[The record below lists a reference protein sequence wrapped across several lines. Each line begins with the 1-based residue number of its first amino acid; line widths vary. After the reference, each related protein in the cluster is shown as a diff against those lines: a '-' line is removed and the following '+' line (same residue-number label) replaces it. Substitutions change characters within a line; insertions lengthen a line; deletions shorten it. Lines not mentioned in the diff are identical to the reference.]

1 MNQPMD
7 EPQKHTGQKKDGTL
21 SVRKRRAVISVIIAA
36 LLLLTIPVLA
46 WFSRQRSME
55 TMTQINLPYALRIG
69 AGNTQPIQQ
78 LELSNIDVSKKKYE
92 DVVFCVYSQ
101 GENEKYYLQLAH
113 TTNIGF
119 DYTIYKASVQ
129 PDGEISYLGNQY
141 RQGDALAGKYLNVD
155 TDGKYATNKYHQTTY
170 GNYGNVQQSAE
181 PLYWRSNEK
190 ETLPVKANANALY
203 VNYYILRISW
213 DDTVQN
219 NKETDMIYLMAG

>member
-7 EPQKHTGQKKDGTL
+7 ELQKNTGQKKDGIL

-46 WFSRQRSME
+46 WFYRQRSME

-101 GENEKYYLQLAH
+101 GANEKYYLQLAH

-119 DYTIYKASVQ
+119 HYTIYKASVQ
-129 PDGEISYLGNQY
+129 QDGAISYLGNQY
-141 RQGDALAGKYLNVD
+141 SQGAELAGKYLNVD
-155 TDGKYATNKYHQTTY
+155 SAGKYATNRYHKTTY
-170 GNYGNVQQSAE
+170 RDYDKVQQSAE
-181 PLYWRSNEK
+181 PLYWRSDEQ
-190 ETLPVKANANALY
+190 ETLPGEANANALY
-203 VNYYILRISW
+203 VNYYILHISW
-213 DDTVQN
+213 DETVQN
-219 NKETDMIYLMAG
+219 NKETDMVYLMAG

>member
-1 MNQPMD
+1 MNQPID
-7 EPQKHTGQKKDGTL
+7 EPQKNTGQKKGSTL

-55 TMTQINLPYALRIG
+55 TMTKINLPYALRIG

-101 GENEKYYLQLAH
+101 GANEEYYLQLAH

-119 DYTIYKASVQ
+119 HYKIYKASVQ
-129 PDGEISYLGNQY
+129 QDGAISYLGNQY
-141 RQGDALAGKYLNVD
+141 SQGEELAGNYLNVGAA
-155 TDGKYATNKYHQTTY
+155 GKYATNRYHETTY
-170 GNYGNVQQSAE
+170 GNYDKVQQSAE
-181 PLYWRSNEK
+181 PLYWRSDKK
-190 ETLPVKANANALY
+190 ETLPGDANANALY
-203 VNYYILRISW
+203 VNYYILHISW

>member
-7 EPQKHTGQKKDGTL
+7 EPQKHTGQKKDGTV

-101 GENEKYYLQLAH
+101 GANEKYYLQLAH

-119 DYTIYKASVQ
+119 QYTIYKASVQ
-129 PDGEISYLGNQY
+129 SDGEISYLGNKYSQ
-141 RQGDALAGKYLNVD
+141 DKELAGKYLNVD
-155 TDGKYATNKYHQTTY
+155 SDSKYATNQYHETTY
-170 GNYGNVQQSAE
+170 GNYDKVQQSAE
-181 PLYWRSNEK
+181 PLYWRSYEQ
-190 ETLPVKANANALY
+190 ETLPGEANANAPY
-203 VNYYILRISW
+203 VNYYILHISW

>member
-119 DYTIYKASVQ
+119 QYTIYKASVQ
-129 PDGEISYLGNQY
+129 SDGEISYLGNKYSQ
-141 RQGDALAGKYLNVD
+141 DKELAGKYLNVD
-155 TDGKYATNKYHQTTY
+155 SDSKYATNQYHETTY
-170 GNYGNVQQSAE
+170 GNYDKVQQSAE
-181 PLYWRSNEK
+181 PLYWRSYEQ
-190 ETLPVKANANALY
+190 ETLPGEANANAPY
-203 VNYYILRISW
+203 VNYYILHISW

>member
-7 EPQKHTGQKKDGTL
+7 EPRKNTGQKKDSIL
-21 SVRKRRAVISVIIAA
+21 SVRKRRAVISVIIAV

-46 WFSRQRSME
+46 WFYRQRSME

-101 GENEKYYLQLAH
+101 GGKERYYLQLAH

-119 DYTIYKASVQ
+119 QYTIYKASVNQ
-129 PDGEISYLGNQY
+129 GGEISYLGNQY
-141 RQGDALAGKYLNVD
+141 NQGEELAGKYLNVD
-155 TDGKYATNKYHQTTY
+155 SAEKYATNQYHKTTY
-170 GNYGNVQQSAE
+170 ETYDEVQKSAE
-181 PLYWRSNEK
+181 PLYWRSANR
-190 ETLPVKANANALY
+190 ETLPGEANASALY
-203 VNYYILRISW
+203 VNYYILHISW